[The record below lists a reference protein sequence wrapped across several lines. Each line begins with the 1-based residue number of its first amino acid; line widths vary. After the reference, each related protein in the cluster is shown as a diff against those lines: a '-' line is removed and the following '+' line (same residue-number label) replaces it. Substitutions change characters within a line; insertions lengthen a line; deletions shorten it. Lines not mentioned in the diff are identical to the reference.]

1 MPGASPAIKLLT
13 IVILLIIGAAMACG
27 GCATEKV
34 DVPAAGASYDSAPA
48 KPLPFR
54 GRLLEGDSDE
64 LPPSVAMSLTNKSPI
79 GFSYR
84 EELTHGERHTPLFL
98 SAIDPATYL
107 GAPLGEYTVTAFA
120 SLSITDGD
128 KVIGYYTTRARV
140 AESYNIKSE
149 PTHIELEHQAR
160 AAVRAKIDAQLAAD
174 ASRLKDS
181 SAAPLT
187 AGAPSNQ

>member
-1 MPGASPAIKLLT
+1 MFLIASAAIE
-13 IVILLIIGAAMACG
+13 CG
-27 GCATEKV
+27 GCASQQV
-34 DVPAAGASYDSAPA
+34 NVPAANASYDPAPA

-64 LPPSVAMSLTNKSPI
+64 LPPSIAMSLTSNSPV

-84 EELTHGERHTPLFL
+84 EELTHDEHHTPLFL
-98 SAIDPATYL
+98 SAIDPATYF

-120 SLSITDGD
+120 SLSITDGN
-128 KVIGYYTTRARV
+128 KVIGYYTANARI

-160 AAVRAKIDAQLAAD
+160 AAVRAKIDVQLATD
-174 ASRLKDS
+174 ASRLADTLAAE
-181 SAAPLT
+181 SARATQAPRN
-187 AGAPSNQ
+187 P